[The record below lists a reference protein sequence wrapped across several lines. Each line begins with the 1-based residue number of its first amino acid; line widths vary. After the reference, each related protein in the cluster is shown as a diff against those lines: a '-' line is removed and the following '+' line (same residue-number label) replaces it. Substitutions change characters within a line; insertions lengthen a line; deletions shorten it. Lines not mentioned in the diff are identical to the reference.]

1 MFYRNE
7 EEFDDMYLTYE
18 MNEQLLQEDRMYFI

>member
-7 EEFDDMYLTYE
+7 KEFDDMYLTYE